1 MDTFEEMALDPL
13 LMMGVAKMGFTTPS
27 PIQEKTIG
35 PLLMGRDVI
44 GQAKTGSGKTVA
56 FSLPLLQ
63 SIDPRSPHVQ
73 ALVLAPTR
81 ELAVQ
86 ITREMR
92 RLGGYKGV
100 HTVPIYGGQSIG
112 MQRDELRRGAQV
124 VVGTT
129 GRIIDHI
136 KRRWIDLRS
145 VRFVVLDE
153 ADTMLDMGFIA
164 DVEYI
169 LTCVPGKRQVCI
181 FSATMPQKIIELSRR
196 YMVDPE
202 KILVSADEPSVETLD
217 QYYAVV
223 KHDEKLAFLTDL
235 LQRERPTS
243 TIIFRRTKHGADR
256 LAMDLHRKGYKV
268 VPLHGNLSQN
278 QRDRYMDAFR
288 GGRADVLVATDI
300 ASRGIDVSQVACVV
314 NYDVPVD
321 PLVYF
326 HRVGRTARAGR
337 QGKAFSFVS
346 KEESGDF
353 WRILKM
359 TKAPIHP
366 MRPEDKLLPSFEP
379 GSSSSGRIG
388 RHADDDG
395 GGGGG
400 GGHGRHN
407 QTGRNRHRWRG
418 NHRGRET

>member
-1 MDTFEEMALDPL
+1 MSTFEEMKLDPL
-13 LMMGVAKMGFTTPS
+13 ILRGVAKMGFAKPS
-27 PIQEKTIG
+27 PIQEQTVG

-63 SIDPRSPHVQ
+63 SIDQRSRNVQ

-86 ITREMR
+86 ITHEMR
-92 RLGGYKGV
+92 RLGAYTGV
-100 HTVPIYGGQSIG
+100 RVVTIYGGQSIG
-112 MQRDELRRGAQV
+112 AQREELRRGAHV

-129 GRIIDHI
+129 GRVIDHI
-136 KRRWIDLRS
+136 KRRWLDLRP

-164 DVEYI
+164 DVDYI
-169 LTCVPGKRQVCI
+169 LGGIQGKRQLCI
-181 FSATMPQKIIELSRR
+181 FSATMPQKITELSRR

-202 KILVSADEPSVETLD
+202 KILVDSDEPSVETLD

-223 KHDEKLAFLTDL
+223 RHDEKLAFLTDL
-235 LQRERPTS
+235 LQRERPAS
-243 TIIFRRTKHGADR
+243 AIVFRRTKHGADR
-256 LAMDLHRKGYKV
+256 LAMDLHRKGYEV

-278 QRDRYMDAFR
+278 QRDHYMDAFR
-288 GGRADVLVATDI
+288 SGRADVLVATDI
-300 ASRGIDVSQVACVV
+300 ASRGIDVSQVAMVV

-321 PLVYF
+321 PLIYF

-337 QGKAFSFVS
+337 EGKAYSFVS

-353 WRILKM
+353 GRILRL
-359 TKAPIHP
+359 TKAPIAP
-366 MRPEDKLLPSFEP
+366 MRPEDKLHTFVP
-379 GSSSSGRIG
+379 GTSVHNNRGRRPNG
-388 RHADDDG
+388 YGQRRPDAQNQ
-395 GGGGG
+395 
-400 GGHGRHN
+400 HGW
-407 QTGRNRHRWRG
+407 NRHR
-418 NHRGRET
+418 